1 MEVRSLFIYVHVHIC
16 VCIIYLFIIFG
27 RTGSLLLCGLFSS
40 CSKRGLLSSCGAQ
53 ASHCGSFYSCQAQA
67 LGCLGFTLW
76 PVDSVVA
83 VYGLLEHRLNS
94 CGTQA

>member
-1 MEVRSLFIYVHVHIC
+1 MEVRGLYIC

-27 RTGSLLLCGLFSS
+27 CTGSLSLCGLFSS
-40 CSKRGLLSSCGAQ
+40 CSKRGLLFSCGAQ
-53 ASHCGSFYSCQAQA
+53 ASHCGGFYSCQAWA
-67 LGCLGFTLW
+67 LGCMGFTLW

-83 VYGLLEHRLNS
+83 VSGLLEHRLNS